1 MLLKKTKINQNT
13 SSLGPK
19 NTIFLSQQQLYQ
31 TELSWALPTRTELSR
46 SCPNNNNNSNDNN
59 NNGNNNNNNNNNNNS
74 NNLIKSLSF
83 YILHLNNLIP
93 DLFETWN
100 LKFNSTLLSWCVFN
114 SDDII
119 EAPDQTDCITTWRQR
134 AFESSL
140 ILSTKKLQKQWNRT
154 LGGFQIQNFFS
165 KNNLCITFM
174 MCF

>member
-46 SCPNNNNNSNDNN
+46 SCPNNNNNNNSNDNN
-59 NNGNNNNNNNNNNNS
+59 NNGNNNNNNNS

-119 EAPDQTDCITTWRQR
+119 EAPDQTDCIHDLK
-134 AFESSL
+134 AES
-140 ILSTKKLQKQWNRT
+140 IRVFFDTFYQKVKQAVKSNPMR
-154 LGGFQIQNFFS
+154 FSNPDFFF
-165 KNNLCITFM
+165 KE
-174 MCF
+174 